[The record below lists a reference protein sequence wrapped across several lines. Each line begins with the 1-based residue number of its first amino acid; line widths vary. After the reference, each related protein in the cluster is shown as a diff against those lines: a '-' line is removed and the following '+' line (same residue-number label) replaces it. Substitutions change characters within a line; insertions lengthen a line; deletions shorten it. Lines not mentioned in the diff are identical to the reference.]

1 MVTLS
6 NNELFQYFITAT
18 TGQQSFQIDLTSH
31 LTSVKGENTGLADS
45 GRSRSDNE
53 NITTVLFTVLP
64 KFPVRFVF
72 DLRNIKGVIFP
83 VFNVLAS
90 AVHILKLERYRED

>member
-45 GRSRSDNE
+45 GRSRSEIYTDNIYIYD
-53 NITTVLFTVLP
+53 NISVLFTVSP
-64 KFPVRFVF
+64 KFS
-72 DLRNIKGVIFP
+72 LITEI
-83 VFNVLAS
+83 
-90 AVHILKLERYRED
+90 